1 MLRAFNKL
9 KNGSDGTSKSK
20 TNIKILKRSDE
31 RKARKNNVFER
42 ENAQNLYQE
51 RKRVL
56 FKHMFMN
63 Q

>member
-31 RKARKNNVFER
+31 RKARKIMFSRER
-42 ENAQNLYQE
+42 ECTKSLPRME
-51 RKRVL
+51 KS
-56 FKHMFMN
+56 FI
-63 Q
+63 